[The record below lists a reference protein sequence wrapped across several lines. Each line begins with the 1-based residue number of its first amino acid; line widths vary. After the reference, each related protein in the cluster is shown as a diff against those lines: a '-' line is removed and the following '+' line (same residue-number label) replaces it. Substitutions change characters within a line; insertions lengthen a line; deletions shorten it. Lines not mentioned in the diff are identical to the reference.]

1 MISEDI
7 EKRTLASLPNTPG
20 VYIFKNEAGDVLYV
34 GKAINLKNRVTQYFR
49 NEGDGRQQIPFLMK
63 EAASVEHIVTDS
75 DAESL
80 MLENNLIKRF
90 RPRYNIK
97 LIDDKN
103 YVFIMVDYNCEIPQ
117 ICTAHNTFIK
127 KAKYFGPYSS
137 GSKVRET
144 LRIMRYIFSYCAN
157 KKVGDRPCFYYHLH
171 HCPGVCVGQI
181 SLEDYR
187 KNYIHRIEQFL
198 SGNIDAVKKDLQK
211 QMKQFASE
219 KHFEGAAQ
227 LRDRLRSLEVI
238 EERQKV
244 VLAKN
249 VNWDFI
255 SLFRTFER
263 AVVNVFSVREGKMVD
278 RNSFI
283 LEGTKDTSDSQ
294 VISAFMENYYL
305 ERGEN
310 IISNSSTSSA
320 SNNIGESN
328 LSDIRPDLPKEIFV
342 QELPSDIDALKIAL
356 GGKINIS
363 KPVRGKNNQL
373 IKLGSKNAKEFYEQW
388 STEQA
393 SELSRTGIAL
403 NELATVLELSGPPQR
418 LECFDISNT
427 QGTNAVASMVVF
439 EKALPKKS
447 EYRKFKMKISG
458 QPNDFEM
465 MREALTRRFRPSEDP
480 EQPRWRYPD
489 LLVIDG
495 GKGQLGVAVEVLQM
509 YGLDIPVI
517 GLAKRE
523 EEIFRPGISEALLLP
538 KTNYALQLLQRLR
551 DEAHR
556 FGITFHKSLRS
567 KGAIRSALDDI
578 EGIGPVKKKQLLKKF
593 GSVAKIK
600 TAAIEELAEIVGQK
614 TAEEIRK
621 SL

>member
-1 MISEDI
+1 MLSKES

-34 GKAINLKNRVTQYFR
+34 GKAINLKSRVSQYFR
-49 NEGDGRQQIPFLMK
+49 NDGDGRQQIPFLMK
-63 EAASVEHIVTDS
+63 EAASLEHIVADS
-75 DAESL
+75 EAESL

-90 RPRYNIK
+90 RPRYNIM
-97 LIDDKN
+97 LRDDKN
-103 YVFIMVDYNCEIPQ
+103 YMFIMVDYNSEIPQ
-117 ICTAHNTFIK
+117 ICTAHNTLIK
-127 KAKYFGPYSS
+127 NAKYFGPYSS

-144 LRIMRYIFSYCAN
+144 LRIIRYIFSYCAN
-157 KKVGDRPCFYYHLH
+157 KKIGQRPCFYYHLH
-171 HCPGVCVGQI
+171 RCPGICVGQI
-181 SLEDYR
+181 SLEEYR
-187 KNYIHRIEQFL
+187 RNYIQRIEQFL
-198 SGNIDAVKKDLQK
+198 AGNISGVKKDLQQ
-211 QMKQFASE
+211 QMKQFANE
-219 KHFEGAAQ
+219 KNFEGAAQ
-227 LRDRLRSLEVI
+227 LRDRLRSLQVI

-294 VISAFMENYYL
+294 VISAFIENYYL
-305 ERGEN
+305 RRGEDAAG
-310 IISNSSTSSA
+310 TA
-320 SNNIGESN
+320 SNNIAESN

-342 QELPSDIDALKIAL
+342 QEMPDDFDLLKKAL

-363 KPVRGKNNQL
+363 KPLRGKSLQL
-373 IKLGSKNAKEFYEQW
+373 IELGSRNAKEFYEQW

-393 SELSRTGIAL
+393 SELSRSGIAL
-403 NELATVLELSGPPQR
+403 NELATVLGLSGPPQR

-465 MREALTRRFRPSEDP
+465 MREALTRRFRPSEDTERP
-480 EQPRWRYPD
+480 HWKYPD
-489 LLVIDG
+489 LLVVDG

-523 EEIFRPGISEALLLP
+523 EEIFRPGISEPLLLP

-556 FGITFHKSLRS
+556 FGITFHKNLRS
-567 KGAIRSALDDI
+567 KGAIRSALDDV

-600 TAAIEELAEIVGQK
+600 SASTEELAEIVGAK
-614 TAEEIRK
+614 TAEAIRK

>member
-1 MISEDI
+1 
-7 EKRTLASLPNTPG
+7 
-20 VYIFKNEAGDVLYV
+20 
-34 GKAINLKNRVTQYFR
+34 
-49 NEGDGRQQIPFLMK
+49 
-63 EAASVEHIVTDS
+63 
-75 DAESL
+75 
-80 MLENNLIKRF
+80 
-90 RPRYNIK
+90 
-97 LIDDKN
+97 
-103 YVFIMVDYNCEIPQ
+103 
-117 ICTAHNTFIK
+117 
-127 KAKYFGPYSS
+127 
-137 GSKVRET
+137 
-144 LRIMRYIFSYCAN
+144 
-157 KKVGDRPCFYYHLH
+157 
-171 HCPGVCVGQI
+171 
-181 SLEDYR
+181 LEDYR
-187 KNYIHRIEQFL
+187 KNYIQRIEQFL
-198 SGNIDAVKKDLQK
+198 AGNISGVKKDLQQ
-211 QMKQFASE
+211 QMKQLANE
-219 KHFEGAAQ
+219 KYFEGAAQ
-227 LRDRLRSLEVI
+227 LRDRLRSLEII

-263 AVVNVFSVREGKMVD
+263 TVVNVFSVREGKMVD

-283 LEGTKDTSDSQ
+283 LEGTKDTTDNQ
-294 VISAFMENYYL
+294 IVSAFMENYYL
-305 ERGEN
+305 QRGEDAAGV
-310 IISNSSTSSA
+310 A
-320 SNNIGESN
+320 SNNIAKSN

-342 QELPSDIDALKIAL
+342 QEIPDDFDLLKKAL

-363 KPVRGKNNQL
+363 KPLRGKNHQL
-373 IKLGSKNAKEFYEQW
+373 IKLGSRNAQEFYEQW

-393 SELSRTGIAL
+393 SELSRSGIAL
-403 NELATVLELSGPPQR
+403 NELATVLGLSGPPQR

-465 MREALTRRFRPSEDP
+465 IREALTRRFRPNEDS
-480 EQPRWRYPD
+480 EQPRWKYPD

-523 EEIFRPGISEALLLP
+523 EEIFRPGISEPLLLP

-578 EGIGPVKKKQLLKKF
+578 EGIGPVKKKLLLKKF

-600 TAAIEELAEIVGQK
+600 AASTKELAEVVGLK
-614 TAEEIRK
+614 TAEIIRK

>member
-1 MISEDI
+1 MISEES
-7 EKRTLASLPNTPG
+7 EKRTLSSLPNTPG

-63 EAASVEHIVTDS
+63 EASSVEHIITDS

-103 YVFIMVDYNCEIPQ
+103 YVFIMVDYNCDIPQ
-117 ICTAHNTFIK
+117 ICTAHNTLIK
-127 KAKYFGPYSS
+127 HAKYFGPYSS

-144 LRIMRYIFSYCAN
+144 LQIMRYIFSYCAN

-171 HCPGVCVGQI
+171 RCPGVCVGLI

-198 SGNIDAVKKDLQK
+198 SGNIGEVKKDLQK
-211 QMKQFASE
+211 QMKQFANE

-283 LEGTKDTSDSQ
+283 LEGTKDTGDDQ

-305 ERGEN
+305 ERGADDPSGTST
-310 IISNSSTSSA
+310 IST

-342 QELPSDIDALKIAL
+342 QEMPSDLDALKIAL

-363 KPVRGKNNQL
+363 KPARGKNSQL

-403 NELATVLELSGPPQR
+403 NELGTVLGLSGPPQR

-458 QPNDFEM
+458 EPNDFEM

-523 EEIFRPGISEALLLP
+523 EEIFRPGISEPLLLP

-593 GSVAKIK
+593 GSVARIK
-600 TAAIEELAEIVGQK
+600 SASAEELAEIVGGK
-614 TAEEIRK
+614 TAEEIFK